1 MRWITKYIVGSMA
14 VGAVLGASTVVLD
27 RSAMRVLPSALEKAT
42 AACVLGVFGAVVGP
56 VLPFVIVYHVIRS

>member
-1 MRWITKYIVGSMA
+1 
-14 VGAVLGASTVVLD
+14 VGAVLGVSTVVLD